1 MQSMAR
7 EAGFDL
13 KIRVTE
19 FATAL
24 KLSEQG
30 DFETFFIAWSGRT
43 DPDGNVFVFDTCSGP
58 INISKFCDKE
68 VDRLLGEAR
77 QVNDPAKRKA
87 LYKQVAD
94 KVIVGG
100 PILYLYHRM
109 MFFAHTVKLQ
119 GFKPMPDGLIRVV
132 GLKL

>member
-1 MQSMAR
+1 MVR

-24 KLSEQG
+24 KHTEAG
-30 DFETFFIAWSGRT
+30 DYESFLIAWSGRT
-43 DPDGNVFVFDTCSGP
+43 DPDGNIFVFDTCSGP
-58 INISKFCDKE
+58 INISRFCDAE
-68 VDRLLGEAR
+68 VDKLLGQAR
-77 QVNDPAKRKA
+77 QVSDPAKRKA
-87 LYKQVAD
+87 IYKQVAE

-109 MFFAHTVKLQ
+109 MFFAHTAKLE